1 VNLAA
6 PQRRARRDR
15 FSSARLEP
23 VFERCFLREYHTRL
37 QGGAP
42 EPVYL
47 PARGEGQENTLCYRA
62 DYFAS
67 ALHETAHWCIAG
79 RARRR
84 LEDFGYWYAGD
95 GRSAC
100 RQRDFESVED
110 KPQALEWFFSLACG
124 WRFRVSVDNLDP
136 RSGAL
141 PDTTSFRR
149 RILSRALYWQRTGLP
164 PRAGV
169 FYRAL
174 CREFDTALS
183 PRQLDLKLPV

>member
-1 VNLAA
+1 MTLAA
-6 PQRRARRDR
+6 SLCREQRDR
-15 FSSARLEP
+15 FSSTRLER
-23 VFERCFLREYHTRL
+23 VFERCFRQQYNTRL
-37 QGGAP
+37 RGGAV

-47 PARGEGQENTLCYRA
+47 PAQREGEEHRLCYRA

-84 LEDFGYWYAGD
+84 QEDFGYWYTGGD
-95 GRSAC
+95 RSTPG
-100 RQRDFESVED
+100 QRAFESVED

-124 WRFRVSVDNLDP
+124 WQFRVSVDNLDP
-136 RSGAL
+136 VSGAL

-164 PRAGV
+164 PRADV

-174 CREFDTALS
+174 CREFGTAAS
-183 PRQLDLKLPV
+183 PRQLDLKLPL